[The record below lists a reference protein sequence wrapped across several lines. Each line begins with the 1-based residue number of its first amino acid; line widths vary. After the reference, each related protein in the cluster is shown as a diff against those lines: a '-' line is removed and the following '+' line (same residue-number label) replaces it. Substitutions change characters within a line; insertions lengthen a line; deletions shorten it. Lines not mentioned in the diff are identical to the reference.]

1 MQSKYVLALNFQFR
15 LVFNAQHA
23 KIIPIHSIFIEQ
35 KLNKIMASKNPSSE
49 RRSKSPFSRSNQH
62 EVKLQT
68 ILSEAARLFNFQG
81 TRATTL
87 GDIARSIGLTKTSLY
102 YYARNKEELVYQC
115 YLASCDAGDE
125 IMAEASQG
133 AETGLECL
141 CNFVKVFFARWE
153 EIDQGQRPYTA
164 MLIEIPTLADQ
175 HREEIEKR
183 VEKHFG
189 TMLKFLKRGI
199 KDGSISDCAPIPTT
213 QAFLAIVYWSYV
225 WFRNVPVGKRPAAI
239 QQLLSLIKGGI
250 SADTYQFSK
259 LAFPELE
266 DRLPAG
272 FDRDKQN
279 EIKRSAFLQVGSQMF
294 NERGYMGASLD
305 DVAEQLDV
313 TKGAFYYHI
322 QNKED
327 LLYQCFQRTLELIG
341 DMIERAGKDGHN
353 GAEKIEL
360 VLRYLFNVQLSDDG
374 PLIAYRCLPSLSIER
389 RNEILQQTQA
399 SSERLGSFISEGIK
413 DGSIRDVKPGIIE
426 NAIAGTIDAAPGI
439 AEKMRLKNNSKVSAE
454 YLELFFNGIA
464 SRT

>member
-1 MQSKYVLALNFQFR
+1 MT
-15 LVFNAQHA
+15 
-23 KIIPIHSIFIEQ
+23 
-35 KLNKIMASKNPSSE
+35 SKNPSSE

-68 ILSEAARLFNFQG
+68 ILSESARLFNFQG

-133 AETGLECL
+133 AETGLQCL
-141 CNFVKVFFARWE
+141 CNFVKIFFARWE
-153 EIDQGQRPYTA
+153 EINQGQRPHTA

-175 HREEIEKR
+175 HRKEIETR
-183 VEKHFG
+183 VEKHFK
-189 TMLKFLKRGI
+189 TMLKFIKRGI

-225 WFRNVPVGKRPAAI
+225 WFGSVPIEKRPGAI
-239 QQLLSLIKGGI
+239 KQLLSLIKGGI
-250 SADTYQFSK
+250 SETTYQFNEIN
-259 LAFPELE
+259 FPVLE
-266 DRLPAG
+266 TRLPAG
-272 FDRDKQN
+272 FDRDQQN

-322 QNKED
+322 KNKED
-327 LLYQCFQRTLELIG
+327 LLYQCFKRTLELID
-341 DMIERAGKDGHN
+341 DMIERAGNDGQN
-353 GAEKIEL
+353 GAEKVEL
-360 VLRYLFNVQLSDDG
+360 VLRYLFNVQLSEDG
-374 PLIAYRCLPSLSIER
+374 PLIAYRCLPSLSMER
-389 RNEILQQTQA
+389 RNEVLQQTRA
-399 SSERLGSFISEGIK
+399 SSEQLGKFISEGIK
-413 DGSIRDVKPGIIE
+413 DGSIHDVNPAIIE

-439 AEKMRLKNNSKVSAE
+439 AEKMRLNNNSKVSAE

-464 SRT
+464 NRTS

>member
-1 MQSKYVLALNFQFR
+1 MS
-15 LVFNAQHA
+15 
-23 KIIPIHSIFIEQ
+23 KIISPD
-35 KLNKIMASKNPSSE
+35 
-49 RRSKSPFSRSNQH
+49 RRANSPFSRANQH

-102 YYARNKEELVYQC
+102 YYARNKEELVYKC

-125 IMAEASQG
+125 ITAEASQG

-141 CNFVKVFFARWE
+141 CNFVKVWFARFE
-153 EIDQGQRPYTA
+153 EQEQGQRPHTA
-164 MLIEIPTLADQ
+164 WLIEIPTLASK
-175 HREEIEKR
+175 HREEIDARMDK
-183 VEKHFG
+183 FFNA
-189 TMLKFLKRGI
+189 MLKFVKRGM

-225 WFRNVPVGKRPAAI
+225 WFRNVPIEKRPAAI
-239 QQLLSLIKGGI
+239 KQLLDLIKGGI
-250 SADTYQFSK
+250 TADTYQFSNI
-259 LAFPELE
+259 AFPSLE
-266 DRLPAG
+266 TRLPAG

-294 NERGYMGASLD
+294 NQRGYMGASLD

-341 DMIERAGKDGHN
+341 DMIERASKDGQN

-389 RNEILQQTQA
+389 RNQVLQQTQA
-399 SSERLGSFISEGIK
+399 SSDRLGDFISEGIK
-413 DGSIRDVKPGIIE
+413 DGSIRDVEPGIIE
-426 NAIAGTIDAAPGI
+426 NAIAGTIDTAPGI
-439 AEKMRLKNNSKVSAE
+439 AERMRLKDNSKVSAE

-464 SRT
+464 KRT

>member
-1 MQSKYVLALNFQFR
+1 
-15 LVFNAQHA
+15 
-23 KIIPIHSIFIEQ
+23 
-35 KLNKIMASKNPSSE
+35 MASKTPSSD
-49 RRSKSPFSRSNQH
+49 RRIKSPFSRSNQH

-102 YYARNKEELVYQC
+102 YYARNKEELVYKC

-133 AETGLECL
+133 ANTGLECL
-141 CNFVKVFFARWE
+141 CNFVKVFFARWQ
-153 EIDQGQRPYTA
+153 EINQGQRPHTA

-175 HREEIEKR
+175 HREEIETR
-183 VEKHFG
+183 VDKHFN
-189 TMLKFLKRGI
+189 TMLKFVKRGI

-225 WFRNVPVGKRPAAI
+225 WFGGVSIEERPAVI
-239 QQLLSLIKGGI
+239 KQLLKLIKGGI
-250 SADTYQFSK
+250 STDTYQFNK
-259 LAFPELE
+259 IAFAALE
-266 DRLPAG
+266 TRLPAG
-272 FDRDKQN
+272 FDRDRQN

-294 NERGYMGASLD
+294 NQRGYMGASLD

-341 DMIERAGKDGHN
+341 EMIERAGKDGRS

-389 RNEILQQTQA
+389 RNQILQQTQA
-399 SSERLGSFISEGIK
+399 SSNRLGDFISEGIK
-413 DGSIRDVKPGIIE
+413 DGSIRDVEPGTIE

-439 AEKMRLKNNSKVSAE
+439 AERMRLKDNSKVSAE

-464 SRT
+464 KRT

>member
-1 MQSKYVLALNFQFR
+1 MTSK
-15 LVFNAQHA
+15 
-23 KIIPIHSIFIEQ
+23 KT
-35 KLNKIMASKNPSSE
+35 PSPD
-49 RRSKSPFSRSNQH
+49 RRIKSPFSRNNQH

-87 GDIARSIGLTKTSLY
+87 GDIALSIGLTKTSLY
-102 YYARNKEELVYQC
+102 YYARNKEELVYKC

-125 IMAEASQG
+125 ITTEASHG
-133 AETGLECL
+133 ADTGLDCL
-141 CNFVKVFFARWE
+141 CNFVRVWFARWE
-153 EIDQGQRPYTA
+153 ETERGQRPHTA
-164 MLIEIPTLADQ
+164 WLVEIPTLASK
-175 HREEIEKR
+175 HREEIEIRMDK
-183 VEKHFG
+183 FFN
-189 TMLKFLKRGI
+189 TMLKCVKRGI

-225 WFRNVPVGKRPAAI
+225 WFGSVPVEKRAAAI
-239 QQLLSLIKGGI
+239 EQLLSLIKDGI

-259 LAFPELE
+259 ITFPELE
-266 DRLPAG
+266 TRLPAG

-279 EIKRSAFLQVGSQMF
+279 EIKRNAFLQVGSQMF

-305 DVAEQLDV
+305 DLAEQLDV

-327 LLYQCFQRTLELIG
+327 LLHQCFQRTLELIDDLIG
-341 DMIERAGKDGHN
+341 RAGKDGQN

-374 PLIAYRCLPSLSIER
+374 PLIAYRCLPSLNTER
-389 RNEILQQTQA
+389 RNKVLKQTQA
-399 SSERLGSFISEGIK
+399 SSDRLGEFISEGIK
-413 DGSIRDVKPGIIE
+413 DGSIRDVNPGIIE

-439 AEKMRLKNNSKVSAE
+439 AEMMRLTDNSKVSAE

-464 SRT
+464 KGD

>member
-1 MQSKYVLALNFQFR
+1 
-15 LVFNAQHA
+15 
-23 KIIPIHSIFIEQ
+23 
-35 KLNKIMASKNPSSE
+35 MASKTPSPN
-49 RRSKSPFSRSNQH
+49 RRIKSPFSRSNQH
-62 EVKLQT
+62 AVKLQT

-87 GDIARSIGLTKTSLY
+87 GDIAQSIGLTKTSLY
-102 YYARNKEELVYQC
+102 YYARNKEELVYKC
-115 YLASCDAGDE
+115 YLASCDAGDD
-125 IMAEASQG
+125 IMAEASRG

-141 CNFVKVFFARWE
+141 CNFVRVWFARWE
-153 EIDQGQRPYTA
+153 EIEQGQRPHTA
-164 MLIEIPTLADQ
+164 WLVEIPTLSSM
-175 HREEIEKR
+175 HREEIEAR
-183 VEKHFG
+183 MNKHFN

-225 WFRNVPVGKRPAAI
+225 WFRNVSVEKRPAAVE
-239 QQLLSLIKGGI
+239 QLLGLIKGGI
-250 SADTYQFSK
+250 CADRYQFGSIT
-259 LAFPELE
+259 FPSLE
-266 DRLPAG
+266 TRAPAG

-294 NERGYMGASLD
+294 NQRGYMGASLD

-327 LLYQCFQRTLELIG
+327 LLYQCFKRTLELI
-341 DMIERAGKDGHN
+341 DEMVERASRDGRN

-360 VLRYLFNVQLSDDG
+360 VLRYLFNVQLSEDG

-389 RNEILQQTQA
+389 RNEILKQTLA
-399 SSERLGSFISEGIK
+399 SSDRLGEFISEGIK
-413 DGSIRDVKPGIIE
+413 DGSIRDVKPGVIE

-439 AEKMRLKNNSKVSAE
+439 AEKMRLKDNSKVSAE

-464 SRT
+464 KRT

>member
-1 MQSKYVLALNFQFR
+1 MT
-15 LVFNAQHA
+15 
-23 KIIPIHSIFIEQ
+23 
-35 KLNKIMASKNPSSE
+35 SKNPSSE

-68 ILSEAARLFNFQG
+68 ILSESARLFNFQG

-133 AETGLECL
+133 AETGLQCL
-141 CNFVKVFFARWE
+141 CNFVKIFFARWE
-153 EIDQGQRPYTA
+153 EINQGQRPHTA

-175 HREEIEKR
+175 HRKEIETR
-183 VEKHFG
+183 VEKHFK
-189 TMLKFLKRGI
+189 TMLKFIKRGI

-225 WFRNVPVGKRPAAI
+225 WFGSVPIEKRPGAI
-239 QQLLSLIKGGI
+239 KQLLSLIKGGI
-250 SADTYQFSK
+250 SETTYQFNEIN
-259 LAFPELE
+259 FPVLE
-266 DRLPAG
+266 TRLPAG
-272 FDRDKQN
+272 FDRDQQN

-322 QNKED
+322 KNKED
-327 LLYQCFQRTLELIG
+327 LLYQCFKHTLELID
-341 DMIERAGKDGHN
+341 DMIERAGNDGQN
-353 GAEKIEL
+353 GAEKVEL
-360 VLRYLFNVQLSDDG
+360 VLRYLFNVQLSEDG
-374 PLIAYRCLPSLSIER
+374 PLIAYRCLPSLSMER
-389 RNEILQQTQA
+389 RNEVLQQTRA
-399 SSERLGSFISEGIK
+399 SSEQLGKFISEGIK
-413 DGSIRDVKPGIIE
+413 DGSIHDVNPAIIE

-439 AEKMRLKNNSKVSAE
+439 AEKMRLNNNSKVSAE

-464 SRT
+464 NRTS

>member
-1 MQSKYVLALNFQFR
+1 
-15 LVFNAQHA
+15 
-23 KIIPIHSIFIEQ
+23 
-35 KLNKIMASKNPSSE
+35 MASKTPSPD
-49 RRSKSPFSRSNQH
+49 RRIKSPFSRSNQH

-102 YYARNKEELVYQC
+102 YYARNKEELVYKC

-125 IMAEASQG
+125 IMAEASQD
-133 AETGLECL
+133 ADTGLECL

-153 EIDQGQRPYTA
+153 EINQGQRPYTA

-175 HREEIEKR
+175 HREEIETR
-183 VEKHFG
+183 VDKHFN
-189 TMLKFLKRGI
+189 TMLKFAKRGI
-199 KDGSISDCAPIPTT
+199 KDGSISDCAAIPTT
-213 QAFLAIVYWSYV
+213 QAFLAIVHWSYV
-225 WFRNVPVGKRPAAI
+225 WFGGVSIEERPAVI
-239 QQLLSLIKGGI
+239 KQLLKLIKGGI
-250 SADTYQFSK
+250 SADTYQFNK
-259 LAFPELE
+259 IAFSALE
-266 DRLPAG
+266 TRLPAG
-272 FDRDKQN
+272 FDRDRQN

-294 NERGYMGASLD
+294 NQRGYMGASLD

-341 DMIERAGKDGHN
+341 EMIERAGKDGRN

-389 RNEILQQTQA
+389 RNQILQQTQA
-399 SSERLGSFISEGIK
+399 SSNRLGDFISEGIK
-413 DGSIRDVKPGIIE
+413 DGSIRDVEPGTIE

-439 AEKMRLKNNSKVSAE
+439 AERMRLKDNSKVSAE

-464 SRT
+464 KRT

>member
-1 MQSKYVLALNFQFR
+1 
-15 LVFNAQHA
+15 
-23 KIIPIHSIFIEQ
+23 
-35 KLNKIMASKNPSSE
+35 MASKTLSPD
-49 RRSKSPFSRSNQH
+49 RRIKSPFSRSNQH

-102 YYARNKEELVYQC
+102 YYARNKEELVYKC

-125 IMAEASQG
+125 IMAEASQD
-133 AETGLECL
+133 ADTGLECL

-175 HREEIEKR
+175 HREEIETR
-183 VEKHFG
+183 VDKHFN
-189 TMLKFLKRGI
+189 TILKFLKRGI
-199 KDGSISDCAPIPTT
+199 KDGSISDCAAIPTT
-213 QAFLAIVYWSYV
+213 QAFLAIVHWSYV
-225 WFRNVPVGKRPAAI
+225 WFGGVSIEERPAVI
-239 QQLLSLIKGGI
+239 KQLLKLIKGGI
-250 SADTYQFSK
+250 STDTYQFNKIVFS
-259 LAFPELE
+259 ALE
-266 DRLPAG
+266 TRLPAG
-272 FDRDKQN
+272 FDRDRQN

-294 NERGYMGASLD
+294 NQRGYMGASLD

-341 DMIERAGKDGHN
+341 DMIERAGKDGRN

-389 RNEILQQTQA
+389 RNQILQQTQA
-399 SSERLGSFISEGIK
+399 SSERLGDFISEGIK
-413 DGSIRDVKPGIIE
+413 DGSIRDVEPGTIE

-439 AEKMRLKNNSKVSAE
+439 AERMRLKDNSKVSAE

-464 SRT
+464 KRA

>member
-1 MQSKYVLALNFQFR
+1 
-15 LVFNAQHA
+15 
-23 KIIPIHSIFIEQ
+23 
-35 KLNKIMASKNPSSE
+35 MASKTPPSE
-49 RRSKSPFSRSNQH
+49 RRIKSPFSRSNQH

-102 YYARNKEELVYQC
+102 YYARNKEELVYKC

-153 EIDQGQRPYTA
+153 EINTGQRPHTA
-164 MLIEIPTLADQ
+164 MLIEIPTLADA
-175 HREEIEKR
+175 HREDIESR
-183 VEKHFG
+183 VDKHFN
-189 TMLKFLKRGI
+189 TMLGFIQRGI
-199 KDGSISDCAPIPTT
+199 KDKSISNCEPIPST

-225 WFRNVPVGKRPAAI
+225 WYGNVPVDQRPATI
-239 QQLLSLIKGGI
+239 KQLLGLIKGGI
-250 SADTYQFSK
+250 SSDTYQFK
-259 LAFPELE
+259 TITFPELE
-266 DRLPAG
+266 AKLPAG
-272 FDRDKQN
+272 FDREKQN
-279 EIKRSAFLQVGSQMF
+279 EIKREAFLQVGSQMF
-294 NERGYMGASLD
+294 NQRGYMGASLD

-327 LLYQCFQRTLELIG
+327 LLYQCFQRSLELID
-341 DMIERAGKDGHN
+341 DMIERASKDGQN
-353 GAEKIEL
+353 GAEKVEL
-360 VLRYLFNVQLSDDG
+360 VLRYLFNVQLGDDG

-399 SSERLGSFISEGIK
+399 SSDRLGQFISEGIK
-413 DGSIRDVKPGIIE
+413 DGSIRNVDPETIE
-426 NAIAGTIDAAPGI
+426 NAIAGTIDSAPGI
-439 AEKMRLKNNSKVSAE
+439 LDRMQFSDNSDVSAD
-454 YLELFFNGIA
+454 YLGLFFNGIA
-464 SRT
+464 SHTTR

>member
-1 MQSKYVLALNFQFR
+1 
-15 LVFNAQHA
+15 
-23 KIIPIHSIFIEQ
+23 
-35 KLNKIMASKNPSSE
+35 MASKTQPPD
-49 RRSKSPFSRSNQH
+49 RRIKSPFSRSNQH

-102 YYARNKEELVYQC
+102 YYARNKEELVYKC

-125 IMAEASQG
+125 IMAEASQD

-141 CNFVKVFFARWE
+141 CNFVKIFFTRWE
-153 EIDQGQRPYTA
+153 EINQGKRPYTA
-164 MLIEIPTLADQ
+164 MLIEIPTLASEHQ
-175 HREEIEKR
+175 EEIETR
-183 VEKHFG
+183 VDKHFN
-189 TMLKFLKRGI
+189 TMLRFLRRGI
-199 KDGSISDCAPIPTT
+199 KDGSLSDCAPIPTT

-225 WFRNVPVGKRPAAI
+225 WFGAVPVEKRSAAI
-239 QQLLSLIKGGI
+239 EQLFNLIKSGI
-250 SADTYQFSK
+250 SADTYQFSNIS
-259 LAFPELE
+259 FPVF
-266 DRLPAG
+266 DTGLPAG

-279 EIKRSAFLQVGSQMF
+279 EIKRNAFLQVGSQMF
-294 NERGYMGASLD
+294 NQRGYMGTSLD

-327 LLYQCFQRTLELIG
+327 LLYQCFQRTLELID
-341 DMIERAGKDGHN
+341 DMIERAGKDGQN

-374 PLIAYRCLPSLSIER
+374 PLIAYRCLPSLGIER
-389 RNEILQQTQA
+389 RKEILKQTQA
-399 SSERLGSFISEGIK
+399 SSDRLGNFISEGIA
-413 DGSIRDVKPGIIE
+413 DGSIRNVNPGIIE
-426 NAIAGTIDAAPGI
+426 NAIAGTVDAAPGI
-439 AEKMRLKNNSKVSAE
+439 AQMMRLKDNSKVSAQ

-464 SRT
+464 SRA

>member
-1 MQSKYVLALNFQFR
+1 MTSKT
-15 LVFNAQHA
+15 
-23 KIIPIHSIFIEQ
+23 P
-35 KLNKIMASKNPSSE
+35 PPD
-49 RRSKSPFSRSNQH
+49 RRIKSPFSRSNQH

-102 YYARNKEELVYQC
+102 YYARNKEELVYKC
-115 YLASCDAGDE
+115 YLASCDAGDD
-125 IMAEASQG
+125 ITDEASRG
-133 AETGLECL
+133 ADTGLECL
-141 CNFVKVFFARWE
+141 CNFVKVWFTRWE
-153 EIDQGQRPYTA
+153 EQDQGQRPYTA
-164 MLIEIPTLADQ
+164 WLIEIPTLASK

-183 VEKHFG
+183 MDKFFN
-189 TMLKFLKRGI
+189 TILKFLKGGI

-225 WFRNVPVGKRPAAI
+225 WFRNVPIENRPAAI
-239 QQLLSLIKGGI
+239 EQLLSLIKGGI
-250 SADTYQFSK
+250 SADTYHFSK
-259 LAFPELE
+259 LAFPALE
-266 DRLPAG
+266 TRLLAG
-272 FDRDKQN
+272 FDRDRQN
-279 EIKRSAFLQVGSQMF
+279 ELKRSAFLQVGSQMF
-294 NERGYMGASLD
+294 NQRGYMGASLD

-327 LLYQCFQRTLELIG
+327 LLYQCFQRTLELID
-341 DMIERAGKDGHN
+341 DMIERAGKDGQN

-374 PLIAYRCLPSLSIER
+374 PLIAYRCLPSLGIEY
-389 RNEILQQTQA
+389 RNKILKQTQA
-399 SSERLGSFISEGIK
+399 SSDRLGDFISEGIK
-413 DGSIRDVKPGIIE
+413 DGSIRDVNPEIIE

-439 AEKMRLKNNSKVSAE
+439 AEKMRLDNNSKVSAE

-464 SRT
+464 NRS